1 LQLSQERH
9 WNSKNHDIGSDI
21 QCRVREP
28 ESKLIHAMSR
38 KVLVPERSYRD
49 AHEHTS
55 KYGPASVANQ
65 DANHDLT
72 ELVGSARSKDTHVLA
87 DDGKLG

>member
-1 LQLSQERH
+1 MISVVIFNAAFENQKASLFM
-9 WNSKNHDIGSDI
+9 
-21 QCRVREP
+21 QCPGR
-28 ESKLIHAMSR
+28 L
-38 KVLVPERSYRD
+38 LVPERSYWD

-72 ELVGSARSKDTHVLA
+72 ELVDSGGGKDTHVLA
-87 DDGKLG
+87 DDGNLG